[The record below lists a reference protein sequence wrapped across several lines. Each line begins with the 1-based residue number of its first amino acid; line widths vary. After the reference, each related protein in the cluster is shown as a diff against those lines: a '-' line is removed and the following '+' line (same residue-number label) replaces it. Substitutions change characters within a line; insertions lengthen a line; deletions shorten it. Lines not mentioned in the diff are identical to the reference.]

1 MKMRDTF
8 FIIDI
13 DLNCAFS
20 FKPLLYWVRTHWAE
34 EMLNS
39 LGTMG
44 RGCKIQGKR

>member
-1 MKMRDTF
+1 MRDTF
-8 FIIDI
+8 FNIDI
-13 DLNCAFS
+13 DLNWASSS

-44 RGCKIQGKR
+44 RGCKIQGRR